1 MRTTPGPWT
10 AKPSEDGDTIWIGND
25 GEHACCVPGYTDH
38 PGNKAN
44 AALVAAAPT
53 MLAALQELQRLGEE
67 GMKPDYGEWL
77 TFHDKVAQVARKAI
91 ARTVITFTPEAS
103 K

>member
-1 MRTTPGPWT
+1 MRTTPGPWKAT
-10 AKPSEDGDTIWIGND
+10 PCPGDITWIGNE
-25 GEHACCVPGYTDH
+25 GENVCAVHGYTDH
-38 PGNKAN
+38 PGNMAN

-67 GMKPDYGEWL
+67 GMKPNYGEWL

-91 ARTVITFTPEAS
+91 SYANAS
-103 K
+103 